1 MYVIFSAKVDKYVVV
16 DNGKLQ
22 FVSSKEQATVF
33 SSLESAQKFVS
44 SIKEGLG
51 LSIRGAE

>member
-1 MYVIFSAKVDKYVVV
+1 MYVIFSATADKYVVV
-16 DNGKLQ
+16 DTGRLKY
-22 FVSSKEQATVF
+22 VSSKEQATVF

-51 LSIRGAE
+51 L